1 MGRGESLFRF
11 VSFWG
16 TSGLSLQGTG
26 CQVLDFFLSRVWH
39 WAERGRKGWD
49 TLPLRSSTRCQ
60 SEELLTYIYIYIN
73 IYVYIDIYILKCQ
86 KTTNTHSDLK
96 EALKRLEFQGFC
108 VFCLVLGLSA
118 FFFSPLFCF
127 SGVWVWDP
135 FEEGERRAGSAGEP
149 LQLPMSLS
157 AALQEPSERALM

>member
-11 VSFWG
+11 VSFRG

-118 FFFSPLFCF
+118 FFFFPLFLF
-127 SGVWVWDP
+127 FGGV
-135 FEEGERRAGSAGEP
+135 GLGS
-149 LQLPMSLS
+149 L
-157 AALQEPSERALM
+157 